1 MSEND
6 ELRKDGYYLCIGY
19 DESGQLWME
28 QLVSIK
34 GKLKRLT
41 KIDRLS
47 GGRLALVDVKGVS
60 EVLVD
65 SYKPL

>member
-6 ELRKDGYYLCIGY
+6 DVRKDGYYLCLGH
-19 DESGQLWME
+19 DESNQMWME

-34 GKLKRLT
+34 GKIRRLT

-47 GGRLALVDVKGVS
+47 GGKFALVEVNGID
-60 EVLVD
+60 EVLID